1 MTCSF
6 TVASFPVPAHFLSL
20 AVRKSV
26 IAMESWAGP
35 GNEATFAECAVML
48 RSYPPQVGHAPSR
61 RPPPAEIVDQDMDG
75 DLQLLLKPYSP
86 QFECQPGVSG
96 TTLCLATTT
105 LCCSPPVAAHG
116 LGEGESTARRDAAVR
131 LMGNLVTLGYKVA

>member
-6 TVASFPVPAHFLSL
+6 TVASFQVPAHFFVACSTEKCNSDRKLGGAWEQGYTCRMCCYASLLS
-20 AVRKSV
+20 
-26 IAMESWAGP
+26 
-35 GNEATFAECAVML
+35 
-48 RSYPPQVGHAPSR
+48 PQVGHAPSR
-61 RPPPAEIVDQDMDG
+61 RPPLAEVVDQDMDG

-116 LGEGESTARRDAAVR
+116 LGEGESMARRDAAVR
-131 LMGNLVTLGYKVA
+131 LMENLVTLGYKVA